1 MGGIGVITNPRSRR
15 NRRNP
20 ALARQLAYVL
30 GEQGQLAAPHDF
42 DALHRVAEHFKER
55 QIDILA
61 VNGGDGTTHVALT
74 AFKKVYGD
82 DPLPQVALL
91 RGGTMNTMASGMGIR
106 GRPDQLLGQL
116 VQAYHSGT
124 PMRTTERNALLV
136 NDQVGFLFGNG
147 MLSNFLEVYYAGS
160 EPSPIKGA
168 RLLAQALFSTLVG
181 GGFSRRLR
189 RRVKLRVTVDGHTW
203 DNDDWLTIAIG
214 TVDNIGLQFRP
225 FPRVVSRPGH
235 LEILGVSASLGELA
249 RKLPAIRLGRQL
261 NHPSF
266 PNAVAKE
273 VILESEESLGFMVDG
288 DFHHAGQRL
297 EICPGPRITFT
308 WA

>member
-74 AFKKVYGD
+74 AFLKVYGD
-82 DPLPQVALL
+82 EPLPRVALL
-91 RGGTMNTMASGMGIR
+91 RGGTMNTMATGVGIR

-116 VQAYHSGT
+116 VQAYHSGQ
-124 PMRTTERNALLV
+124 PLRTTERNCLLV
-136 NDQVGFLFGNG
+136 NDQAGFLFGNG
-147 MLSNFLEVYYAGS
+147 MLANFLEVYYQGS
-160 EPSPIKGA
+160 EPSPVKGA
-168 RLLAQALFSTLVG
+168 RLLAQAVLSTMVG
-181 GGFSRRLR
+181 GAFSRRLR
-189 RRVKLRVTVDGHTW
+189 RRVRMRVTVDGHTW
-203 DNDDWLTIAIG
+203 DSQDWLTVAIG

-225 FPRVVSRPGH
+225 FPRVVGTPGH
-235 LEILGVSASLGELA
+235 LEIIGVQGTLGDLA
-249 RKLPAIRLGRQL
+249 KVLPAIRLARPL
-261 NHPSF
+261 NHPAF
-266 PNAVAKE
+266 PNSLAKE
-273 VILESEESLGFMVDG
+273 VILEAEEPMGFMVDG
-288 DFHHAGQRL
+288 DFHSAGQRL
-297 EICPGPRITFT
+297 EIRPGPRITFT

>member
-74 AFKKVYGD
+74 AFQKVYGD
-82 DPLPQVALL
+82 DPLPRIALL

-116 VQAYHSGT
+116 VQAYHSGA
-124 PMRTTERNALLV
+124 PLRTTQRNCLLV

-147 MLSNFLEVYYAGS
+147 LLSNFLEVYYEGS
-160 EPSPIKGA
+160 EPSPLKSA
-168 RLLAQALFSTLVG
+168 RLLAQAVFSTVVG
-181 GGFSRRLR
+181 GALSRKLR
-189 RRVKLRVTVDGHTW
+189 RRVKLRVTVDGVPW
-203 DNDDWLTIAIG
+203 DNDDWLTVAIG

-225 FPRVVSRPGH
+225 FPRVVSHPGH
-235 LEILGVSASLGELA
+235 LEILGVSGTLGDLA
-249 RKLPAIRLGRQL
+249 RQLPAIRLARSL
-261 NHPSF
+261 NHPGF
-266 PNAVAKE
+266 PHQIAKS
-273 VILESEESLGFMVDG
+273 VVLEAEEPQGFMVDG
-288 DFHHAGQRL
+288 DFHNTGQRL
-297 EICPGPRITFT
+297 EIRPGPRLTFA